1 MGSSLSF
8 WFRLVPYTVAKYQF
22 GQRLHS
28 FSGGYFEKMTSIEG
42 PEFVC
47 FPFLIDSF

>member
-1 MGSSLSF
+1 MGSSLSC
-8 WFRLVPYTVAKYQF
+8 WFRLVGYTIAKYQF

-28 FSGGYFEKMTSIEG
+28 FSGGYFVKTTLSG
-42 PEFVC
+42 KPEFVC